1 MNIQKITSM
10 VLKRIR
16 GCKRVIYY
24 APGDGYIWVCPDGC
38 AAYRMPAAEVDFS
51 LNKCESNEKLMDAV
65 QEQGHVC
72 GKLTGNLRR
81 IDYFAHK
88 EIVAEIKSESL
99 PDVSVW
105 INEKYLKPFEYP
117 NFLDFLIKDETSSVL
132 ICETGSEPCGL
143 IMPFR
148 LEREENKG

>member
-16 GCKRVIYY
+16 KCERVVYFE
-24 APGDGYIWVCPDGC
+24 PGDGYLWVTSDGF
-38 AAYRMPAAEVDFS
+38 AAYRIPAGEVEFN
-51 LNKCESNEKLMDAV
+51 LNRCESNEKLMDAV

-81 IDYFAHK
+81 IDYFTHE
-88 EIVAEIKSESL
+88 EIVTEIKSESL

-105 INEKYLKPFEYP
+105 IDEKYLKPFKYP
-117 NFLDFLIKDETSSVL
+117 DFLDFLIKDETSPVL
-132 ICETGSEPCGL
+132 IRETGSEPCGL
-143 IMPFR
+143 IMPFKMEKR
-148 LEREENKG
+148 

>member
-16 GCKRVIYY
+16 RCERVIYY
-24 APGDGYIWVCPDGC
+24 APGDGYIWVSPDGC
-38 AAYRMPAAEVDFS
+38 AAYRIPAVEAEFS

-72 GKLTGNLRR
+72 GKLTGRLRR
-81 IDYFAHK
+81 ADFPHK
-88 EIVAEIKSESL
+88 EIMAEIKAESL

-117 NFLDFLIKDETSSVL
+117 YFLIQDGTSPVL
-132 ICETGSEPCGL
+132 IRDIYEIDICGL
-143 IMPFR
+143 IMPFKVAH
-148 LEREENKG
+148 EE

>member
-16 GCKRVIYY
+16 RCERVIYY

-38 AAYRMPAAEVDFS
+38 AAYRMPAVEVEFS
-51 LNKCESNEKLMDAV
+51 LNKCESNEKLMDVV
-65 QEQGHVC
+65 QERGHVC
-72 GKLTGNLRR
+72 GKLTGNLRHTG
-81 IDYFAHK
+81 FTHE
-88 EIVAEIKSESL
+88 EIAAEIKSESL

-105 INEKYLKPFEYP
+105 INEKYLKPFEFP
-117 NFLDFLIKDETSSVL
+117 AFLIKDETSPVL
-132 ICETGSEPCGL
+132 VCETGSEPCGL
-143 IMPFR
+143 IMPFK

>member
-1 MNIQKITSM
+1 MMNIQKITSM

-16 GCKRVIYY
+16 RRKRVVYFD
-24 APGDGYIWVCPDGC
+24 PGDGYIWVTPDGC
-38 AAYRMPAAEVDFS
+38 AAYRMPAGEVEFS

-65 QEQGHVC
+65 QERGHVC

-81 IDYFAHK
+81 IDYFTHK
-88 EIVAEIKSESL
+88 EIVTEIKSEFL
-99 PDVSVW
+99 PDASVW
-105 INEKYLKPFEYP
+105 IKEKYLRPFKYP

-143 IMPFR
+143 IMPFKV
-148 LEREENKG
+148 EHEE

>member
-16 GCKRVIYY
+16 RCERVIYY

-38 AAYRMPAAEVDFS
+38 AAYRMPAVEVEFS

-65 QEQGHVC
+65 QEQGHVR
-72 GKLTGNLRR
+72 GELTGNLR
-81 IDYFAHK
+81 YTGFTHK
-88 EIVAEIKSESL
+88 EIVTEIKSKSL

-105 INEKYLKPFEYP
+105 INEKYLKPFERP
-117 NFLDFLIKDETSSVL
+117 NFLIKDDTSPVL
-132 ICETGSEPCGL
+132 ICDISDIEPCGL
-143 IMPFR
+143 IMPFK
-148 LEREENKG
+148 LEHEENKG

>member
-16 GCKRVIYY
+16 RCERVIYY

-38 AAYRMPAAEVDFS
+38 AAYRIPAVEVEFS

-65 QEQGHVC
+65 QERGHVR
-72 GKLTGNLRR
+72 GELTGNLR
-81 IDYFAHK
+81 YTGFTHK
-88 EIVAEIKSESL
+88 EIVTEIKSESL

-117 NFLDFLIKDETSSVL
+117 AFLIKDDTSPVL
-132 ICETGSEPCGL
+132 ICDISDIEPSGL
-143 IMPFR
+143 IMPFS
-148 LEREENKG
+148 